1 MNARVLVVP
10 GSSRTESLNRK
21 LASAA
26 ARELAA
32 RGAVVTLISLADYP
46 MPIYDGDLEAEK
58 GLPAA
63 AGRLIDLFCDHD
75 AVLFVTPE
83 YNGGPTPLLVNTIA
97 WLSRGDAKPFKE
109 RVFAL
114 AAASPGRFG
123 GLRGLMTVRQS
134 LGLGLG
140 ALIIPEQFLLPGAN
154 RAFNEDGSLAEDAN
168 PKALQA
174 MVKALLYAARQM
186 KPIKN

>member
-1 MNARVLVVP
+1 
-10 GSSRTESLNRK
+10 
-21 LASAA
+21 
-26 ARELAA
+26 
-32 RGAVVTLISLADYP
+32 
-46 MPIYDGDLEAEK
+46 
-58 GLPAA
+58 
-63 AGRLIDLFCDHD
+63 
-75 AVLFVTPE
+75 
-83 YNGGPTPLLVNTIA
+83 VNTIA

-140 ALIIPEQFLLPGAN
+140 ALVIPEQFLLPGAT

-168 PKALQA
+168 PKALQT
-174 MVKALLYAARQM
+174 MIKALLYAARQM